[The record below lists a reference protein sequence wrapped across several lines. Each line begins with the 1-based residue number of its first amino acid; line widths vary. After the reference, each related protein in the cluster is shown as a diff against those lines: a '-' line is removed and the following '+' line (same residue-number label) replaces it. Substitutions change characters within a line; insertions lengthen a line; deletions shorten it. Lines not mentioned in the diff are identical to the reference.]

1 MNILMKDTFEYSR
14 TMGLMQGKLFKAE
27 SRRLRRNQPL
37 RVDHNTR
44 LYIYKLFYTEMAV
57 TFEGVC

>member
-1 MNILMKDTFEYSR
+1 MNILMKDTFLYSKVL
-14 TMGLMQGKLFKAE
+14 GEMQGKLFQAE

-37 RVDHNTR
+37 KVDRLTR